1 MEVGLGTSVGS
12 DLNTGEPSNGQKNR
26 NFSNQ
31 EPGRMSLKPYKVL
44 KYHETCTIES
54 REMANRQRCFGSIGY
69 VYVFVRHN
77 QQNIGKNTKNI
88 LKNVTV
94 FCYFFVK
101 YTLIIFEDAGIVL
114 EMFGSPIFL
123 NVSNTVKAS
132 FK

>member
-1 MEVGLGTSVGS
+1 MLKEVTKHVQSS
-12 DLNTGEPSNGQKNR
+12 
-26 NFSNQ
+26 Q
-31 EPGRMSLKPYKVL
+31 EKS
-44 KYHETCTIES
+44 
-54 REMANRQRCFGSIGY
+54 ANRQRCFGSIGY
-69 VYVFVRHN
+69 VYIFGRHN
-77 QQNIGKNTKNI
+77 QQILKENTKNI

>member
-1 MEVGLGTSVGS
+1 
-12 DLNTGEPSNGQKNR
+12 
-26 NFSNQ
+26 
-31 EPGRMSLKPYKVL
+31 MSLKPYKVL
-44 KYHETCTIES
+44 KDHETCTIES
-54 REMANRQRCFGSIGY
+54 REIGEPPKMLWQY
-69 VYVFVRHN
+69 WIRLRRHN
-77 QQNIGKNTKNI
+77 QQILKENTKNI

>member
-1 MEVGLGTSVGS
+1 MH
-12 DLNTGEPSNGQKNR
+12 NR
-26 NFSNQ
+26 VKRNRG
-31 EPGRMSLKPYKVL
+31 PGKD
-44 KYHETCTIES
+44 
-54 REMANRQRCFGSIGY
+54 AGSIGY
-69 VYVFVRHN
+69 MTFFVRHN
-77 QQNIGKNTKNI
+77 QQNIEKNTKII

-114 EMFGSPIFL
+114 DTFGSPIFL